1 MVIIRIKGGLGNQ
14 LFQYA
19 SAFSLAK
26 RLNTELKLDTS
37 FYPQQTLRGFKL
49 DKLEV
54 DFREIYEPEKWV
66 EILKNKY
73 INKGLRKAN
82 IKEIPIGT
90 NAIYLL
96 ETRSDIVE
104 QFFTIKKDKIYV
116 DGYYQSEKYF
126 AEYRDTLL
134 QQFVPSYKPEEEYSY
149 VLEEIKNTLSVG
161 VHVRRGDFIKGAND
175 SNPNHYLLGE
185 QYYHNALRYM
195 SEKLPTSAVYYWFS
209 DDIEWVKSCFGE
221 KENFRFVSL
230 HTKNGDI
237 DEMQVMKRCQHII
250 AANSTF
256 SWWAA
261 WLNENPK
268 AIKTVPEKR
277 FGNLHMI
284 PNGWI
289 RLPVE

>member
-1 MVIIRIKGGLGNQ
+1 M
-14 LFQYA
+14 
-19 SAFSLAK
+19 
-26 RLNTELKLDTS
+26 
-37 FYPQQTLRGFKL
+37 
-49 DKLEV
+49 

-149 VLEEIKNTLSVG
+149 VLEEIKNTRNCFVG
-161 VHVRRGDFIKGAND
+161 D
-175 SNPNHYLLGE
+175 
-185 QYYHNALRYM
+185 
-195 SEKLPTSAVYYWFS
+195 
-209 DDIEWVKSCFGE
+209 
-221 KENFRFVSL
+221 
-230 HTKNGDI
+230 
-237 DEMQVMKRCQHII
+237 
-250 AANSTF
+250 
-256 SWWAA
+256 
-261 WLNENPK
+261 
-268 AIKTVPEKR
+268 
-277 FGNLHMI
+277 
-284 PNGWI
+284 
-289 RLPVE
+289 